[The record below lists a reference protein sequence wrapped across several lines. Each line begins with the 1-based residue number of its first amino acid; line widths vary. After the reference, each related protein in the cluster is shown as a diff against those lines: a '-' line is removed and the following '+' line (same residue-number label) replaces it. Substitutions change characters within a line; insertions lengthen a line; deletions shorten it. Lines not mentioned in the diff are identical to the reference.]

1 MTELELEHLR
11 REKWHLD
18 GEPVRTLEQAR
29 DFVDSVGL
37 CILYPVRPMQLLPT
51 LIGAWTGND
60 KNLPTRQRAFSNP
73 NAREIEDVLVRLI
86 ANKFVYEAQIQGET
100 LLLSQSVFPFFYA
113 LASDRKPK
121 QPIRSRARGKA
132 SPLTEHVFHEL
143 EKSGPLNGLQLQEQL
158 GGSLSQAALDR
169 ALQELQAAL
178 KVTRTGQDSKTGDTW
193 DVYYRW
199 APEAVNQGVR
209 MSDAEGLSGLI
220 SQYLEGVVAAT
231 QEEIETVF
239 SAITS
244 RARVSEVIRALLAA
258 REFAYTPSETRTLIT
273 VAHAARESE
282 PRKQEGRATESR
294 RRRDRSNQ
302 IA

>member
-1 MTELELEHLR
+1 
-11 REKWHLD
+11 
-18 GEPVRTLEQAR
+18 
-29 DFVDSVGL
+29 
-37 CILYPVRPMQLLPT
+37 MQ
-51 LIGAWTGND
+51 
-60 KNLPTRQRAFSNP
+60 
-73 NAREIEDVLVRLI
+73 
-86 ANKFVYEAQIQGET
+86 NKFVYEAQIQGET

-121 QPIRSRARGKA
+121 QSIRSRARGKA
-132 SPLTEHVFHEL
+132 SPLTEHVFQKL
-143 EKSGPLNGLQLQEQL
+143 EESGPLNGLQLQERL
-158 GGSLSQAALDR
+158 GGALSEAALDR
-169 ALQELQAAL
+169 ALQELQTAL
-178 KVTRTGQDSKTGDTW
+178 KVTRTGHDSKTGDTW

-199 APEAVNQGVR
+199 APDAVNQGVR

-231 QEEIETVF
+231 QEETETVF

-302 IA
+302 TA

>member
-1 MTELELEHLR
+1 ML
-11 REKWHLD
+11 
-18 GEPVRTLEQAR
+18 
-29 DFVDSVGL
+29 
-37 CILYPVRPMQLLPT
+37 LLPT

-60 KNLPTRQRAFSNP
+60 KNLPIRQKVFSNP
-73 NAREIEDVLVRLI
+73 SAPEIEDLLVRLVQ
-86 ANKFVYEAQIQGET
+86 NKFVYEAHIHGET

-121 QPIRSRARGKA
+121 EPIRSRTRGKA
-132 SPLTEHVFHEL
+132 SPLSEHVFAKLDER
-143 EKSGPLNGLQLQEQL
+143 GPLNRLQLQEQL
-158 GGSLSQAALDR
+158 GGSLSEVALDR

-178 KVTRTGQDSKTGDTW
+178 KVTRIGHDSKTGDAW

-199 APEAVNQGVR
+199 DPEAVNQGVR
-209 MSDAEGLSGLI
+209 MSDAEALSGLI
-220 SQYLEGVVAAT
+220 SKYLDGVVAAT

-244 RARVSEVIRALLAA
+244 RVRVAEVIRALLAA
-258 REFAYTPSETRTLIT
+258 RQFAYTPSETRTLIT
-273 VAHAARESE
+273 VAHAAGKSD